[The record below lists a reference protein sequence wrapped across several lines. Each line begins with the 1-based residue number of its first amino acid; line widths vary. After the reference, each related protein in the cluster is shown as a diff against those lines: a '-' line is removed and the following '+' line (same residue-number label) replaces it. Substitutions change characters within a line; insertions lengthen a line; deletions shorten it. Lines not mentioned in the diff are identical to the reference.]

1 MDDLIFNCPHC
12 QQELAVEAT
21 GAGSDIEC
29 PSCGQTI
36 TIPQP
41 KPAAEGEGQEV
52 PETEDVKNPILSSA
66 AAKEEKHFSV
76 PQHKEKADTLIKKP
90 MVPLEASAKQGIS
103 VMIKTFKRS
112 DCVEV
117 GKDHF
122 DEVVSKFLEKVGE
135 TNIISVNPITYSHQD
150 LASHAWIADFGVMIV
165 YRG

>member
-12 QQELAVEAT
+12 QQELAVEAS
-21 GAGSDIEC
+21 GAGTDIDC
-29 PSCGQTI
+29 PACGQTI

-41 KPAAEGEGQEV
+41 EVAAQASLPVLPDPAE
-52 PETEDVKNPILSSA
+52 VKNPILTSA

-76 PQHKEKADTLIKKP
+76 PQHKERADTLIKKP
-90 MVPLEASAKQGIS
+90 LAPLEATAKQGVS
-103 VMIKTFKRS
+103 LMIKTFKRS

-122 DEVVSKFLEKVGE
+122 DEVVSRFLEKIAE
-135 TNIISVNPITYSHQD
+135 SNIVSVNSITYSHQD
-150 LASHAWIADFGVMIV
+150 LASHTWITDFGVLIV